1 MIKIYKFKELGG
13 HKLPW
18 LDSKFHF
25 SFAEY
30 YDPQRRGFGA
40 LRVINDDIIKAHT
53 GFDTHPHRDMEII
66 TYVRH
71 GAISHK
77 DSTGNAG
84 RTEAGDVQV
93 MSAGTGIHHSEHNL
107 EDEDTT
113 LYQIWILPHTQGLKP
128 AWDQKEFPK
137 EFVNDNLKLI
147 VSGRKEDADKDIL
160 HINQYASIYAG
171 NLKSG
176 TTITQNIKD
185 QAYVLVSKGKIKLDD
200 KELSMGD
207 GAEITDYSSIQITAL
222 LDSEILVIDVPK

>member
-1 MIKIYKFKELGG
+1 MITIYRFKDLGS
-13 HKLPW
+13 HKLSW

-25 SFAEY
+25 SFANY
-30 YDPQRRGFGA
+30 YDPKRMGFGK
-40 LRVINDDIIKAHT
+40 LRVINDDIIKGKT

-66 TYVRH
+66 TYVRK
-71 GAISHK
+71 GAISHE
-77 DSTGNAG
+77 DSKGNFG

-93 MSAGTGIHHSEHNL
+93 MSAGTGIAHSEHNL
-107 EDEDTT
+107 ENEDTT
-113 LYQIWILPHTQGLKP
+113 LYQIWIEPHTKGLKP
-128 AWDQKEFPK
+128 SWGQMEFPK
-137 EFVNDNLKLI
+137 EIVTDSLKLI
-147 VSGRKEDADKDIL
+147 VSGRPEDQGKDVL
-160 HINQYASIYAG
+160 HINQYAAIYAG
-171 NLKSG
+171 NIKSG